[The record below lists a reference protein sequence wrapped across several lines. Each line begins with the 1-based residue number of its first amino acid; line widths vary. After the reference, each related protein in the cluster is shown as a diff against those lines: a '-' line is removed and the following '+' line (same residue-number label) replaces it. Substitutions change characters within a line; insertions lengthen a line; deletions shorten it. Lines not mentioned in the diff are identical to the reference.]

1 MQPAVFPRPPA
12 PTPLPSAGPT
22 YASVQTASYSGATLL
37 CFLLA
42 THPDV
47 ASVGE
52 LDGLIPSEDPDEY
65 RCSCGDLVRACGFWR
80 AVAVEMEDRGEPF
93 DPGRFET
100 RLEFAGPRL
109 LRRLRAGSL
118 GTGTVNAARDHIFQ
132 ALPWERPQWQRLTR
146 RNAALVRSIASVT
159 GKQVL
164 VDSSKDGL
172 RLSAFRDL
180 TTVPV
185 AAIHLVRDVRGVVAS
200 RLRRGVSISP
210 AEGARQ
216 WQRLNRRIE
225 ANLSTLPPG
234 STVRIRYEDLCADPD
249 ATLAVVQRALGVV
262 PSPLPADFR
271 ATPHHVIGNA
281 MRLSDMRSIVADE
294 SWRRSLTP
302 AQIAD
307 VESVASAA
315 LERYGYR

>member
-1 MQPAVFPRPPA
+1 
-12 PTPLPSAGPT
+12 
-22 YASVQTASYSGATLL
+22 
-37 CFLLA
+37 
-42 THPDV
+42 
-47 ASVGE
+47 
-52 LDGLIPSEDPDEY
+52 
-65 RCSCGDLVRACGFWR
+65 
-80 AVAVEMEDRGEPF
+80 
-93 DPGRFET
+93 
-100 RLEFAGPRL
+100 
-109 LRRLRAGSL
+109 
-118 GTGTVNAARDHIFQ
+118 
-132 ALPWERPQWQRLTR
+132 
-146 RNAALVRSIASVT
+146 
-159 GKQVL
+159 